1 MKALDR
7 RGSQLRACRLGYDHQ
22 LGELSFEGPRPVRHC
37 CLGHFKL
44 LTFQGDI
51 TLSLKCGFGVGHGIL
66 DLSTS
71 QLSLELCEVEVGFPL
86 GPPDGTGKVLA
97 VFTCPQAHLPLLVG
111 PSLGSV
117 GECTCKLVPG
127 SYVLGER
134 MHDPSG
140 PHVKWHGG
148 GLGHSGGQF
157 QRCGRQDHRSPE
169 ASAGGCHRSV
179 QLLESHLDPLS
190 SQNRGESRN

>member
-97 VFTCPQAHLPLLVG
+97 VFTCPQAHLPLLGRKDRLGEQGQVLAG
-111 PSLGSV
+111 LQKAGYTWSLLGSV
-117 GECTCKLVPG
+117 SYTRATDTALLVEG
-127 SYVLGER
+127 TIQSLFYL
-134 MHDPSG
+134 
-140 PHVKWHGG
+140 
-148 GLGHSGGQF
+148 
-157 QRCGRQDHRSPE
+157 
-169 ASAGGCHRSV
+169 
-179 QLLESHLDPLS
+179 
-190 SQNRGESRN
+190 